1 MWKVALLRAVRVRWL
16 VVGTVVAAGVDRDEV
31 AAAAVVV
38 VAVVDHVAPVAVVAE
53 AAVVAA
59 AEVTAV
65 AEAAVAH
72 MAVAAVAGVT
82 VVECHA
88 KATRRAEA
96 TRFCTFGDRSL
107 DAFVFA

>member
-1 MWKVALLRAVRVRWL
+1 MWKVALLRVVRVRWL

-31 AAAAVVV
+31 AAAAVVL
-38 VAVVDHVAPVAVVAE
+38 VAVVDHGAPVAA